1 MDWNKTKNI
10 LIFTLLL
17 MNFFLIYTIYF
28 KDAPPAGGYDHEAVT
43 ALLEERNIDIK
54 ALAIKHYETLPKFE
68 LTKEKLSLTTVTAL
82 TGAGYDLSE
91 KGDLLILTKALEAG
105 TEEGFESLHQ
115 ELREILGIEEGQWRV
130 IYDREDEFFR
140 KILYNQCE
148 KGFCFDDG
156 FLKIEAL
163 EGETLRASF
172 QPLVIQEQGGIYEE
186 NIYPYEKAVLNLI
199 EALGESEELSV
210 MLDFQMVYRVEDQEN
225 LKTDSI
231 SSSYPTPY
239 WRGVTAAGEK
249 IFIDGLR

>member
-17 MNFFLIYTIYF
+17 MNLFLIYTIYF
-28 KDAPPAGGYDHEAVT
+28 KDAPAAGGYDYEAVT

-54 ALAIKHYETLPKFE
+54 ALEVKHYETLPKFE
-68 LTKEKLSLTTVTAL
+68 LTKDKLSLTTVTAL
-82 TGAGYDLSE
+82 TKAGYELSE
-91 KGDLLILTKALEAG
+91 KGDLLILTKAFEAG
-105 TEEGFESLHQ
+105 TGDDFESLHQ
-115 ELREILGIEEGQWRV
+115 ELREILGIDEGRWRV

-140 KILYNQCE
+140 EILYNQCD

-163 EGETLRASF
+163 EGENLRASF
-172 QPLVIQEQGGIYEE
+172 QRLLIQEQGGIYEE

-199 EALGESEELSV
+199 EVLGESAKPSV

-239 WRGVTAAGEK
+239 WRGVTAAGKK